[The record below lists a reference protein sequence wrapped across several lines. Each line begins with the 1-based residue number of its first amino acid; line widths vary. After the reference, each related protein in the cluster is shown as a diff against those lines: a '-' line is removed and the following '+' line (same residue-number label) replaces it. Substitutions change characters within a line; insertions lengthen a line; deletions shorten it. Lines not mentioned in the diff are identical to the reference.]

1 MIRSGSKG
9 GQNNLAQMAACV
21 GQQQIEGKRVEDLLE
36 DRTLPHFHKF
46 RNDPLARGFVKDSYA
61 SGLSPPAFWFHAM
74 AGRIG
79 MIDTAISTA
88 EVGYIT
94 RRFIKATEDLEVKYD
109 NTVRNSNDQ
118 VIQFIYGDDG
128 FDGIRIEHQKY
139 IPYKLS
145 KQDGNNKIYISKCI
159 CKYIFSNI
167 YFKIYGSYYI
177 RKSK

>member
-1 MIRSGSKG
+1 MSKVF
-9 GQNNLAQMAACV
+9 NIAVV
-21 GQQQIEGKRVEDLLE
+21 GLGQIEGKRIEDLLE

-109 NTVRNSNDQ
+109 N
-118 VIQFIYGDDG
+118 I
-128 FDGIRIEHQKY
+128 QKY
-139 IPYKLS
+139 IAHQSRLLHLLGKL
-145 KQDGNNKIYISKCI
+145 DGDLFGQAKKA
-159 CKYIFSNI
+159 
-167 YFKIYGSYYI
+167 
-177 RKSK
+177 